1 MTGGASPGRE
11 GRWWAWQAATGLL
24 LVLFLGVH
32 WVAQHYLAPGG
43 LRTYDQV
50 VAWAFPPPTYDV
62 SPGLWPCW
70 AFSPCSTDGGSSG
83 CCPEALLCPE
93 NQRGGHGAASFRCV
107 PHDTALPTVSEAEAS
122 RRQGQKAGSS
132 V

>member
-50 VAWAFPPPTYDV
+50 VAYVRQPVVFV
-62 SPGLWPCW
+62 L
-70 AFSPCSTDGGSSG
+70 
-83 CCPEALLCPE
+83 EAL
-93 NQRGGHGAASFRCV
+93 F
-107 PHDTALPTVSEAEAS
+107 LPTVVVHALLGIRALALDLGFSPTNL
-122 RRQGQKAGSS
+122 RRLTWALALLGLLAVFYGWWLLWLLS
-132 V
+132 